1 MVYQVPQASYREARD
16 AQQSMRFAPSVEARG
31 GGIVSRL
38 TCSTDQSE
46 GSRSTLRR
54 RKCDIRDDKLGREH

>member
-31 GGIVSRL
+31 GGNASMIRNCKPVDLVYRPKRGKPVS
-38 TCSTDQSE
+38 TTKE
-46 GSRSTLRR
+46 
-54 RKCDIRDDKLGREH
+54 EV